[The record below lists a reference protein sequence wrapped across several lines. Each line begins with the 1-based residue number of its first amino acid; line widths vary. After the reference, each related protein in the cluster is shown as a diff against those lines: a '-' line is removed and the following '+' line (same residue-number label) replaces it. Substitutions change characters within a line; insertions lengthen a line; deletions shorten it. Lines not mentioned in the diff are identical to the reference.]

1 MYLAP
6 SLRSPEFE
14 DDDENEAPR
23 RLAQSLA
30 TLCPRILAVLMQ
42 NHGHNFAAGITFEI
56 ELGID
61 NLVEKFVFGAGVN
74 RGGWLPGEPGF
85 KMVAF

>member
-1 MYLAP
+1 
-6 SLRSPEFE
+6 
-14 DDDENEAPR
+14 
-23 RLAQSLA
+23 
-30 TLCPRILAVLMQ
+30 MQ